1 MRFSAIVLSVIA
13 VAFVAMLVSAS
24 FVSAGPGPKTV
35 RGYVKDNMGNPVE
48 GASVLVEIVAPDS
61 HVRTSGTDTSIS
73 TGLYSVM
80 FGGSDYE
87 VGDTIRVTSTYHSDS
102 RVGST
107 IATLAPIQYV
117 NITYPYEIPQ
127 FGSWVGFAVA
137 GGILAVVA
145 VVFIGKRK
153 KNSPE

>member
-1 MRFSAIVLSVIA
+1 MRFPALVISVIA
-13 VAFVAMLVSAS
+13 VAFVAMLLSAS

-35 RGYVKDNMGNPVE
+35 RGYIKDNMGNPVE

-73 TGLYSVM
+73 NGLYSVM
-80 FGGSDYE
+80 FGPFDWE
-87 VGDTIRVTSTYHSDS
+87 LGDTLRVTSTYNSDS
-102 RVGST
+102 RVGSAVANST
-107 IATLAPIQYV
+107 PIQYV

-127 FGSWVGFAVA
+127 FGSWAGFAVA

-145 VVFIGKRK
+145 VVFVGKRK